1 MDPRSGVKAN
11 VSRQSLTDNQN
22 HGHSLSHVMRYTK
35 IRNAIRK
42 NAQRECQK
50 STPENRTEV
59 LLLGGGMVNNIDFDE
74 SNCDSPKIKE
84 FYNLLCFKLK
94 RPCTDAI
101 INM

>member
-1 MDPRSGVKAN
+1 MVRKRPAWWLSKPLREGQCQRRGMDPRSGVKAN

-22 HGHSLSHVMRYTK
+22 HGHSLSHVMCYTE

-59 LLLGGGMVNNIDFDE
+59 LLLGGVNG
-74 SNCDSPKIKE
+74 
-84 FYNLLCFKLK
+84 
-94 RPCTDAI
+94 
-101 INM
+101 